1 MSIVKNIT
9 AAPHQEVELASSRY
23 RMIMAARFSVGG
35 FARQWGHCHLLAN
48 FLARYVSAN
57 EGDPERHATLL
68 STFINELLEVV
79 FRHHAGDTNG
89 QIELIFRKRARHV
102 VLQLT
107 VPVTEANR
115 VFYRMAVQIV
125 NQPDL
130 KSWFRARL
138 EEPAEGEDAMLGL
151 LELAAVYSCTLAI
164 TEPSGDRISLFL
176 ELPEVDEMGEV

>member
-1 MSIVKNIT
+1 
-9 AAPHQEVELASSRY
+9 
-23 RMIMAARFSVGG
+23 MIMAARFSAGG
-35 FARQWGHCHLLAN
+35 FVRQWGHCHLLAN
-48 FLARYVSAN
+48 YIARYVSAN

-79 FRHHAGDTNG
+79 FRNHAADG
-89 QIELIFRKRARHV
+89 QIELIFRKKIRHII
-102 VLQLT
+102 LQLT

-115 VFYRMAVQIV
+115 IFYRMAVQIV

-138 EEPAEGEDAMLGL
+138 EDPAEGEDAMLGL
-151 LELAAVYSCTLAI
+151 LELAAVYQCTLHI
-164 TEPSGDRISLFL
+164 SEPPGDDRVHLFL